1 MSEIPERM
9 AGAAVGIKEAF
20 GEKSRPEEI
29 VESDPERIIPEVNT
43 NLNQTGATP
52 SSIEAAQ
59 ELAKTIKVAM
69 SATME
74 HHQDM
79 ANRYINLWFQ
89 KFESRNLS
97 KEETHFVLRSALT
110 TLLDVIQVYEESEYN
125 DGK

>member
-1 MSEIPERM
+1 MADTESDADFSCITSELERVIPE
-9 AGAAVGIKEAF
+9 A
-20 GEKSRPEEI
+20 S
-29 VESDPERIIPEVNT
+29 T
-43 NLNQTGATP
+43 QLNVVGATL
-52 SSIEAAQ
+52 SSLEAAE

-97 KEETHFVLRSALT
+97 KEETHFVLRAALT
-110 TLLDVIQVYEESEYN
+110 TLLDVMKVYEENEYN